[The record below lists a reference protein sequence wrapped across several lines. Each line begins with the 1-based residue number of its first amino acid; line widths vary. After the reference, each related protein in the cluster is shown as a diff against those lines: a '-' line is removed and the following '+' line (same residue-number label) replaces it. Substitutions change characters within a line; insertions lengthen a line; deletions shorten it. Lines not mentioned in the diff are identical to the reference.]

1 MQKGDLIV
9 VESTVFPGTC
19 EQVVLPLIERISGL
33 SHINDFYLA
42 HCPERVNP
50 GDLFW
55 NSSNIPRVVG
65 ALTTAGVEIAA
76 EFYAS
81 ILGGNIYRVGNV
93 RQSLNPKFSTEKG
106 ELKVAQVGLGSVTM
120 MRSIRDAE
128 AVKAME
134 NTVRDAN
141 IAFVNELAKISDA
154 LNLDVVDIIDG
165 MSTKPFGKGPFYPGA
180 GVGGHCIAVDPEW
193 LKSASEKAGYIPE
206 MINLARATNNGMPEY
221 TVSILQDLLN
231 DCGYP
236 LKGTEVALLG
246 VAYKRNVDDP
256 RESPFYPIQ
265 KILQSKG
272 AKLNIFDS
280 WYTKENTVGS
290 VEEAVK
296 KARALII
303 ITEHSDI
310 IEALA
315 SFDMSK
321 SQVEVVVDGRNCLN
335 AKLIEKWQ
343 VLYRGI
349 GRKAVV
355 DNRD

>member
-42 HCPERVNP
+42 HFPERVNP

-134 NTVRDAN
+134 NTVRDVN

-165 MSTKPFGKGPFYPGA
+165 MSTKPF
-180 GVGGHCIAVDPEW
+180 
-193 LKSASEKAGYIPE
+193 
-206 MINLARATNNGMPEY
+206 
-221 TVSILQDLLN
+221 
-231 DCGYP
+231 
-236 LKGTEVALLG
+236 
-246 VAYKRNVDDP
+246 
-256 RESPFYPIQ
+256 
-265 KILQSKG
+265 
-272 AKLNIFDS
+272 
-280 WYTKENTVGS
+280 
-290 VEEAVK
+290 
-296 KARALII
+296 
-303 ITEHSDI
+303 
-310 IEALA
+310 
-315 SFDMSK
+315 
-321 SQVEVVVDGRNCLN
+321 
-335 AKLIEKWQ
+335 
-343 VLYRGI
+343 
-349 GRKAVV
+349 
-355 DNRD
+355 